1 MVLENINVTKNI
13 RIIEWLKSELLTSVA
28 RLFAAFSNNT
38 ALAQEAVLSAV
49 SNIIIVAYL
58 LAKRLGIDFVQIDL
72 KVSSKLKLEIEENHE
87 LEKNFGD
94 LSALMKHFE
103 ISRTKK
109 EAEI

>member
-1 MVLENINVTKNI
+1 MALRDINITKNI

-28 RLFAAFSNNT
+28 GLFTAFSNNT
-38 ALAQEAVLSAV
+38 AVVQEAVLSAI

-58 LAKRLGIDFVQIDL
+58 LAKRIGIDFAQLDL
-72 KVSSKLKLEIEENHE
+72 KISSKLKLEIEENHE
-87 LEKNFGD
+87 LEKSFGD
-94 LSALMKHFE
+94 LSSLVKHFE